1 MRFIN
6 PVVSSIFFEP
16 DRSFSGAFI
25 TFVNHWW
32 LKKDKNVFKLAFKC
46 RAFSEITE
54 MLETD
59 AHKKH
64 NFQYYCENKMSQI
77 IVFWSNCEIKMPQN
91 VVFKLNR
98 EIRKLFKKFAKSRCR
113 ENFMQQK
120 FLTLKLPMSLSPN
133 VSSKTSPTPPLAPSF
148 YEGKWKKHQD
158 SIEVIGWVYSL
169 LILKVSKVLHQKLN
183 TIIPSSH
190 TVGEPQIF
198 FPDLQTY
205 SFITTPIS
213 YTMKTFF

>member
-1 MRFIN
+1 M
-6 PVVSSIFFEP
+6 
-16 DRSFSGAFI
+16 
-25 TFVNHWW
+25 NHWW

-77 IVFWSNCEIKMPQN
+77 IVFWSNCEIKMPQ
-91 VVFKLNR
+91 
-98 EIRKLFKKFAKSRCR
+98 
-113 ENFMQQK
+113 NFMQQK